1 MFTPELAAGT
11 KMRFHIGE
19 FRGKVV
25 LDFGVSVSHLEMGPH
40 EAEQIAELL
49 IKHAQAAKVPNLD
62 QRVKESGL

>member
-11 KMRFHIGE
+11 KMRFHIGV

-25 LDFGVSVSHLEMGPH
+25 IDFGVSVSHLEMGPH

-49 IKHAQAAKVPNLD
+49 IKHATSAKVPVVGEE
-62 QRVKESGL
+62 QKQGF